1 VCRTDLA
8 IGIHL
13 IVITAQAFKEAIAS
27 EQFASAEPCLPK
39 AVFMVEPSQFHVS
52 DQTALDNLYMK
63 TGTTADSDRASAEH
77 RQLAQMISDCGVPVI
92 RFPGRSATPDD
103 IFPNNVFATSPG
115 RVIAGSMLY
124 SQRQQETKRQDIRAF
139 FTGLLGYECYDLSL
153 QPGVVAELTGT
164 IIIDRGRGIGFCG
177 LTRRANPAGCEAM
190 HKAFGLNLTF
200 QFELKPDEYHA
211 NVVMTVLADRALIIC
226 PGAFIDAQVPS
237 AIAAAYPGHVLEI
250 DEQEKAAFAG
260 NCIAVT
266 DQDIMIS
273 ATAMDG
279 LAESKKQQ
287 LKAWGFNLHAIPF
300 AELER
305 AGGSVRCAI
314 GEIY

>member
-1 VCRTDLA
+1 M
-8 IGIHL
+8 
-13 IVITAQAFKEAIAS
+13 IVTNPQAFKEAIANG
-27 EQFASAEPCLPK
+27 QFAAATPCLPK
-39 AVFMVEPSQFHVS
+39 TIFMVEPSQFHVS
-52 DQTALDNLYMK
+52 GETALDNLYME
-63 TGTTADSDRASAEH
+63 TPGVADSDRASGEH
-77 RQLAQMISDCGVPVI
+77 RQLAQAISDCGVPVI
-92 RFPGRSATPDD
+92 RFPGRAATPDD
-103 IFPNNVFATSPG
+103 VFPNNVFATSPD
-115 RVIAGSMLY
+115 RMIVGSMLH
-124 SQRQQETKRQDIRAF
+124 SQRQQEAKRQDIRAF

-153 QPGVVAELTGT
+153 QSDVVAELTGA
-164 IIIDRGRGIGFCG
+164 IIIDRARKIGFCG
-177 LTRRANPAGCEAM
+177 LTQRANSAGCEAM
-190 HKAFGLNLTF
+190 HKAFGLDLTF
-200 QFELKPDEYHA
+200 QFELKPNEYHT
-211 NVVMTVLADRALIIC
+211 NVVMTVLADRVLIIC
-226 PGAFIDAQVPS
+226 PSAFIDEQVPS

-266 DQDIMIS
+266 NHDIMIS

-287 LKAWGFNLHAIPF
+287 LRAWGFNLHAIPF